1 MRVLVLGGTSEAT
14 ALAALLAA
22 TPGVEATM
30 SFAGRT
36 RAPAAPIPQRSG
48 GFGGAE
54 GLGAYLAAE
63 RIDVLVDA
71 THPFAAQISR
81 NAETAAARHDIPLV
95 VLSRPAWEQEPE
107 DRWIEVGDMA
117 RAAAAIGTKS
127 RRVFLAIGRLQLAA
141 FEAAPQH
148 FYLVRSIEPI
158 ATKLPYHR
166 VIVARGPFDVA
177 VEERLLREEKI
188 DVVVAKNSGA
198 AAVFAKIL
206 AARRLALPVI
216 MVERPSATVADAQAA
231 HPAEALALI
240 LSHGALGHGARAA
253 LRDV

>member
-22 TPGVEATM
+22 TSGVEAIM

-36 RAPAAPIPQRSG
+36 RAPSAPIPLRSG

-54 GLGAYLAAE
+54 GLGQYLEAE
-63 RIDVLVDA
+63 GIDVLVDA

-81 NAETAAARHDIPLV
+81 NAEIAAAQGNIPLV
-95 VLSRPAWEQEPE
+95 ILSRRGWTREPQ
-107 DRWIEVGDMA
+107 DRWTEAPDMA
-117 RAAAAIGTKS
+117 GAAAAIGRES

-148 FYLVRSIEPI
+148 FYLIRAIEPI
-158 ATKLPYHR
+158 APNLPHHR
-166 VIVARGPFDVA
+166 IIAARGPFNA
-177 VEERLLREEKI
+177 EAEERLLREEKI
-188 DVVVAKNSGA
+188 DVIVAKNSGA

-206 AARRLALPVI
+206 AARRLGLPVI
-216 MVERPSATVADAQAA
+216 MVERPAAEAAGDGARAA

-240 LSHGALGHGARAA
+240 LAHGVRPAR
-253 LRDV
+253 RGV

>member
-22 TPGVEATM
+22 TPGAEAIM

-36 RAPAAPIPQRSG
+36 RAPSSPIPLRSG

-54 GLGAYLAAE
+54 GLWQYLEAE
-63 RIDVLVDA
+63 GIDVLVDA

-81 NAETAAARHDIPLV
+81 NAEIAAARGNIPLV
-95 VLSRPAWEQEPE
+95 ILSRPGWMREPQ
-107 DRWIEVGDMA
+107 DRWTEVPDMA
-117 RAAAAIGTKS
+117 AAAAAIGRET

-148 FYLVRSIEPI
+148 YYLIRTIEPI
-158 ATKLPYHR
+158 APNLPHHR
-166 VIVARGPFDVA
+166 IIAARGPFDVEA
-177 VEERLLREEKI
+177 EERLLRDEKI
-188 DVVVAKNSGA
+188 DVIVAKNSGA
-198 AAVFAKIL
+198 AAVFGKIA
-206 AARRLALPVI
+206 AARRLGLPVI
-216 MVERPSATVADAQAA
+216 MVERPAEASGVGVRAA

-240 LSHGALGHGARAA
+240 LGHGPRAA
-253 LRDV
+253 LRGV

>member
-22 TPGVEATM
+22 TPGAEAIM

-36 RAPAAPIPQRSG
+36 RAPSSPIPLRSG

-54 GLGAYLAAE
+54 GLWQYLEAE
-63 RIDVLVDA
+63 GIDVLVDA

-81 NAETAAARHDIPLV
+81 NAEIAAARGNIPLV
-95 VLSRPAWEQEPE
+95 ILSRPGWTRDPR
-107 DRWIEVGDMA
+107 DRWTEVPDMA
-117 RAAAAIGTKS
+117 GAAAAIGRET

-148 FYLVRSIEPI
+148 DYLIRTIEPI
-158 ATKLPYHR
+158 APNLPHHR
-166 VIVARGPFDVA
+166 IIAARGPFDA
-177 VEERLLREEKI
+177 EAEERLLRDEKI
-188 DVVVAKNSGA
+188 DVIVAKNSGA
-198 AAVFAKIL
+198 AAVFGKIA
-206 AARRLALPVI
+206 AARRLGLPVI
-216 MVERPSATVADAQAA
+216 MVERPAEASGVGVQAA

-240 LSHGALGHGARAA
+240 LGHGPRAA
-253 LRDV
+253 LRGV

>member
-22 TPGVEATM
+22 TPGAEAIM

-36 RAPAAPIPQRSG
+36 RAPSSPIPLRSG

-54 GLGAYLAAE
+54 GLWQYLEAE
-63 RIDVLVDA
+63 GIDVLVDA

-81 NAETAAARHDIPLV
+81 NAEIAAARGNIPLV
-95 VLSRPAWEQEPE
+95 ILSRPGWMREPQ
-107 DRWIEVGDMA
+107 DRWTEVPDMA
-117 RAAAAIGTKS
+117 AAAAAIGRET

-148 FYLVRSIEPI
+148 DYLIRTIEPI
-158 ATKLPYHR
+158 APNLPHHR
-166 VIVARGPFDVA
+166 IIAARGPFDVEA
-177 VEERLLREEKI
+177 EERLLRDEKI
-188 DVVVAKNSGA
+188 DVIVAKNSGA
-198 AAVFAKIL
+198 AAVFGKIA
-206 AARRLALPVI
+206 AARRLGLPVI
-216 MVERPSATVADAQAA
+216 MVERPAEASGVGVRAA

-240 LSHGALGHGARAA
+240 LGHGPRAA
-253 LRDV
+253 LRGV

>member
-22 TPGVEATM
+22 TPGAEAIM

-36 RAPAAPIPQRSG
+36 RAPSSPIPLRSG

-54 GLGAYLAAE
+54 GLWQYLEAE
-63 RIDVLVDA
+63 GIDVLVDA

-81 NAETAAARHDIPLV
+81 NAEIAAARGNIPLV
-95 VLSRPAWEQEPE
+95 ILSRPGWMREPQ
-107 DRWIEVGDMA
+107 DRWTEVPDMA
-117 RAAAAIGTKS
+117 AAAAAIGRET

-148 FYLVRSIEPI
+148 YYLIRTIEPI
-158 ATKLPYHR
+158 APNLPHHR
-166 VIVARGPFDVA
+166 IIAARGPFDA
-177 VEERLLREEKI
+177 EAEERLLRDEKI
-188 DVVVAKNSGA
+188 DVIVAKNSGA
-198 AAVFAKIL
+198 AAVFGKIA
-206 AARRLALPVI
+206 AARRLGLPVI
-216 MVERPSATVADAQAA
+216 MVERPAEASGVGVRAA

-240 LSHGALGHGARAA
+240 LGHGPRAA
-253 LRDV
+253 LRGV

>member
-22 TPGVEATM
+22 TPGAEAIM

-36 RAPAAPIPQRSG
+36 RAPSSPIPLRSG

-54 GLGAYLAAE
+54 GLWQYLEAE
-63 RIDVLVDA
+63 GIDVLVDA

-81 NAETAAARHDIPLV
+81 NAEIAAARGNIPLV
-95 VLSRPAWEQEPE
+95 ILSRPGWMREPQ
-107 DRWIEVGDMA
+107 DRWTEVPDMA
-117 RAAAAIGTKS
+117 AAAAAIGRET

-148 FYLVRSIEPI
+148 YYLIRTIEPI
-158 ATKLPYHR
+158 APNLPHHR
-166 VIVARGPFDVA
+166 IIAARGPFDA
-177 VEERLLREEKI
+177 EAEERLLRDEKI
-188 DVVVAKNSGA
+188 DVIVAKNSGA
-198 AAVFAKIL
+198 AAVFGKIA
-206 AARRLALPVI
+206 AARRLGLPVI
-216 MVERPSATVADAQAA
+216 MVERPAEASGVGVQAA

-240 LSHGALGHGARAA
+240 LGHGPRAA
-253 LRDV
+253 LRGV